1 MVPVI
6 VGSNPITRPT
16 FFYNDL
22 QKHRLA
28 CAEAVFK
35 TFDSF
40 GREVDC
46 AMCLGDMLV
55 DHRRQVGFLV
65 NAHHLLNRFTGLEDQ

>member
-16 FFYNDL
+16 FIYNNQ

-35 TFDSF
+35 KFDSF
-40 GREVDC
+40 GSELSDV
-46 AMCLGDMLV
+46 LV

-65 NAHHLLNRFTGLEDQ
+65 NADHLLNRFTRLED